1 VSGESPVPTPYAVHC
16 PRCGMVY
23 LTSREYAHQMLIP
36 DVKWKCPTCGRIS
49 IWSDANYEE
58 WLEKET

>member
-1 VSGESPVPTPYAVHC
+1 
-16 PRCGMVY
+16 MVY